1 MLVLVLVL
9 VLVPGCCDGKSTVVT
24 ATGMGR
30 GNGRRRGDCCNGD
43 DDDDGGKMRRRMR
56 RKRKRG
62 RLALREDIVKSKGSP
77 VSSQFP
83 VTSRQFVRRREG

>member
-1 MLVLVLVL
+1 MSLTVYVLVL

-24 ATGMGR
+24 ATEMGR

-43 DDDDGGKMRRRMR
+43 VDDDDDNGKEVKRRSRR

-62 RLALREDIVKSKGSP
+62 RLASNSIVK
-77 VSSQFP
+77 
-83 VTSRQFVRRREG
+83 